1 MVMISPVRLGRHSVR
16 ACSTGYPV
24 PDVGQPE
31 RLYRGQVIGVIHH
44 VVDGITEHIPLLETT
59 SLSGWVIDSKVVIS
73 SGT

>member
-16 ACSTGYPV
+16 ACQRGYPV

-31 RLYRGQVIGVIHH
+31 HLYRGQAKRVIHH
-44 VVDGITEHIPLLETT
+44 VVDGITEHIPLLETR